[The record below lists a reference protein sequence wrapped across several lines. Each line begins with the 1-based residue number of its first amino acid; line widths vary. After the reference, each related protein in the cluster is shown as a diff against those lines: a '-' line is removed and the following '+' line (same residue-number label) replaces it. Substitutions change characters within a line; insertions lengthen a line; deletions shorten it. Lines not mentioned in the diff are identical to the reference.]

1 MLDFLISRRTSAS
14 LVWHCNGRPSIAM
27 QNKIVSVQ
35 GIQPRSCPINDH
47 QDHENHL
54 QHDSNKATVGNPYV
68 QISYCWTILLIYDL
82 TTLCR
87 CSCYLIVY
95 SYPIV
100 SMYALHFCMNLYG
113 HSGNISSKAPYPTNN
128 PRAIEC
134 SNCLGHSN
142 FTRWHEITRCH
153 SILLQT
159 SGQHAVPHPISNFL
173 GWRCHWG
180 VVQVGSPTRLK
191 QWIQA
196 TTTHLNLSG
205 FCIHAALRW
214 QHATM
219 CNKIRRLCWEA
230 SQSSTWFASNL
241 KWTVIICY
249 PHYRQRNIF
258 ITHNCEIITNIIGTC
273 FARFVMQSTWS
284 SSLRM
289 YMTLHDAF

>member
-1 MLDFLISRRTSAS
+1 
-14 LVWHCNGRPSIAM
+14 M

-68 QISYCWTILLIYDL
+68 QISCCWTILLIYDL
-82 TTLCR
+82 TTICR
-87 CSCYLIVY
+87 CSY

-142 FTRWHEITRCH
+142 FTGWHGIKRCR

-180 VVQVGSPTRLK
+180 VVQVGSPKRLK
-191 QWIQA
+191 QGIQA
-196 TTTHLNLSG
+196 TTTHLNLLGVCNECNIPVTTCYNVQQTATVVLGGQSV
-205 FCIHAALRW
+205 FHLSCIQFKVDCHHLLS
-214 QHATM
+214 TLST
-219 CNKIRRLCWEA
+219 NKHL
-230 SQSSTWFASNL
+230 
-241 KWTVIICY
+241 Y
-249 PHYRQRNIF
+249 
-258 ITHNCEIITNIIGTC
+258 
-273 FARFVMQSTWS
+273 
-284 SSLRM
+284 
-289 YMTLHDAF
+289 